1 MLANIEVGIAFTFLL
16 KVYPLFVI
24 LLAYYYFSE
33 FALLECALLF
43 HEYGCYTKLH
53 VFAYENFHIYNSLYY
68 ICEEL

>member
-24 LLAYYYFSE
+24 LLAYYYFNE

-43 HEYGCYTKLH
+43 CKYGC
-53 VFAYENFHIYNSLYY
+53 
-68 ICEEL
+68 